1 MGHALKLAMVDDRG
15 NHFHPW
21 GETRIGGMWFVLVI
35 TLHRTSLAVKFFVSV
50 SHVTMTLRFTLWFRW
65 TLALD
70 FAGESTVKLIDGLV
84 LENLLTNSRIFL
96 VHGDFRTHGKPGAVA
111 LDGAVYRTDAAV

>member
-1 MGHALKLAMVDDRG
+1 MGDDMGH
-15 NHFHPW
+15 HFKPW
-21 GETRIGGMWFVLVI
+21 GEARTGRMWIVLVV
-35 TLHRTSLAVKFFVSV
+35 TLHRASLAVKLFVSV

-70 FAGESTVKLIDGLV
+70 FAGESTVKPIDGLV

-96 VHGDFRTHGKPGAVA
+96 VHGDIRTHRKPGAVA
-111 LDGAVYRTDAAV
+111 LDSAVYRTDATV